1 VPVADALAA
10 ATRDARPALSA
21 LGVLDEAAPAVAAA
35 SAIALLLRQEG
46 DRAHWTSP
54 ALDRTCAAL
63 LGALT
68 DGRLLP

>member
-1 VPVADALAA
+1 VA
-10 ATRDARPALSA
+10 
-21 LGVLDEAAPAVAAA
+21 EAAVPAVAAA
-35 SAIALLLRQEG
+35 YAIELLLRQEG

-63 LGALT
+63 TGTLT